1 MNLAIVKKRYIR
13 CSQMNGNA
21 AQLNAFVYEIVGL
34 AAATAYK
41 CRAHRMDSMK
51 HAPDSVPTV
60 YFCKLD
66 PTVDNANYHL
76 QKTQSQTTNKL
87 LCEITENSGF
97 NSNII
102 DAFNIPKIGN
112 FN

>member
-1 MNLAIVKKRYIR
+1 MNLAIVNKRYIR

-21 AQLNAFVYEIVGL
+21 VQLNAFVYEIVGL

-87 LCEITENSGF
+87 LCENYRKF
-97 NSNII
+97 W
-102 DAFNIPKIGN
+102 FQFKHY
-112 FN
+112 